1 MISSNFAND
10 KNHCNDRNTTHWNRQ
25 QYQVS
30 KAEKILSSVDKIQN
44 GLNKL
49 TKLSQDSIL
58 LQANEKQE

>member
-1 MISSNFAND
+1 MI
-10 KNHCNDRNTTHWNRQ
+10 KIIVMMQIPCVEICE

-30 KAEKILSSVDKIQN
+30 KAERVSSNMDKIQN

>member
-1 MISSNFAND
+1 MMEIPCVEIC
-10 KNHCNDRNTTHWNRQ
+10 K

-30 KAEKILSSVDKIQN
+30 KAERISCNMDKIQN

-58 LQANEKQE
+58 SQADKKQE

>member
-1 MISSNFAND
+1 MMEIPYVEIC
-10 KNHCNDRNTTHWNRQ
+10 K
-25 QYQVS
+25 QYQVN
-30 KAEKILSSVDKIQN
+30 KAEKISSSVDEIQN

>member
-1 MISSNFAND
+1 MI
-10 KNHCNDRNTTHWNRQ
+10 KNIVMMEIACVEICK

-30 KAEKILSSVDKIQN
+30 NAEKISSSVDKLQN

-58 LQANEKQE
+58 LQAIEKQ

>member
-1 MISSNFAND
+1 MIKIIVTMEIPFIEISE
-10 KNHCNDRNTTHWNRQ
+10 

>member
-1 MISSNFAND
+1 MEIPCIEIC
-10 KNHCNDRNTTHWNRQ
+10 K

-30 KAEKILSSVDKIQN
+30 KAEKISPSVDKVKN

>member
-1 MISSNFAND
+1 MI
-10 KNHCNDRNTTHWNRQ
+10 KIIVMMEIPCVEICK

-30 KAEKILSSVDKIQN
+30 KAERISCNMDKIQN

-58 LQANEKQE
+58 SQADKKQE